1 MNMRIKLTILGCLTT
16 LFCVCSGSAN
26 AFQGISG
33 PRFEVNE
40 SVESLDII
48 AGSARRLKFAYQ
60 VPELMVE
67 NPEVIQASPVSPNE
81 ILVTGLKPGVSSIT
95 ISDPDK
101 NLQTIAIEVL
111 VDTRKLELA
120 FNNYFPN
127 SQIKVHPLNSGVIL
141 AGHVA
146 RADQV
151 ANIMKVAADY
161 FPTNVVNQLQVNGNQ
176 NIAIKVEVYEV
187 SRTKLRELGVDWAVF
202 AGRVRAFTS
211 ISDIL
216 SVAADGEL
224 QTSND
229 DTFSFGVL
237 NDGEFFQTVIKA
249 LEQNNVAKL
258 LDQPVLVAQ
267 NGRPAEFLS
276 GGEIP
281 IQTAAGLGATQVEF
295 RPFGTK
301 LDMVPIVHGNGELT
315 LEVRAEVSEVAPELA
330 NNGIPGFRVRR
341 VNTGVKMRAGHT
353 LALAGDYREIVST
366 ESRGIPKLKHS
377 PFFGPMFRNVSDSVN
392 ETELVFLITPRF
404 VSDVEASQLP
414 ADRPGRLTTSPSD
427 HELYVDG
434 YTEVPRCNDDCPVS
448 DSFGSNGPTG
458 SAQSMSMQGGY
469 SQQGMGVDQGSMGY
483 PSPQM
488 QPMAQPYQQQQQ
500 MYGPVGAAKQSSPDR
515 HANSGFAWPTSSTTR

>member
-1 MNMRIKLTILGCLTT
+1 MNMRIKSIILGCLTT
-16 LFCVCSGSAN
+16 LFCVCPNSAF
-26 AFQGISG
+26 ALQGVTG

-40 SVESLDII
+40 SVESLDVIS
-48 AGSARRLKFAYQ
+48 GSARRLKFAYQ

-81 ILVTGLKPGVSSIT
+81 ILITGLKPGVSSIT

-101 NLQTIAIEVL
+101 NLQTIAVEVL

-120 FNNYFPN
+120 FRNYFPN

-151 ANIMKVAADY
+151 ANIMKVAGDY

-176 NIAIKVEVYEV
+176 NIAIKVEVFEV

-202 AGRVRAFTS
+202 AGRVRSFTS

-216 SVAADGEL
+216 SVGTDGVGIL
-224 QTSND
+224 NND
-229 DTFSFGVL
+229 
-237 NDGEFFQTVIKA
+237 EFFQTVIRA

-281 IQTAAGLGATQVEF
+281 IQTAAGLGSTQVEF

-315 LEVRAEVSEVAPELA
+315 LEVRAEVSEVAPIA
-330 NNGIPGFRVRR
+330 KSRPP
-341 VNTGVKMRAGHT
+341 K
-353 LALAGDYREIVST
+353 T
-366 ESRGIPKLKHS
+366 EE
-377 PFFGPMFRNVSDSVN
+377 F
-392 ETELVFLITPRF
+392 
-404 VSDVEASQLP
+404 
-414 ADRPGRLTTSPSD
+414 PS
-427 HELYVDG
+427 
-434 YTEVPRCNDDCPVS
+434 
-448 DSFGSNGPTG
+448 
-458 SAQSMSMQGGY
+458 
-469 SQQGMGVDQGSMGY
+469 
-483 PSPQM
+483 
-488 QPMAQPYQQQQQ
+488 
-500 MYGPVGAAKQSSPDR
+500 
-515 HANSGFAWPTSSTTR
+515 

>member
-1 MNMRIKLTILGCLTT
+1 MNMRIKMSVLGCLTA
-16 LFCVCSGSAN
+16 LFCVCSSSAF
-26 AFQGISG
+26 AVQGISG

-67 NPEVIQASPVSPNE
+67 NPEVIQASPVSPQE
-81 ILVTGLKPGVSSIT
+81 ILITGLKPGVSSIT

-120 FNNYFPN
+120 FNNYFPD

-151 ANIMKVAADY
+151 ANIMKVASDY

-202 AGRVRAFTS
+202 GRRVDAVSS

-216 SVAADGEL
+216 QTVTRNDQGQAQFGTNGEE
-224 QTSND
+224 
-229 DTFSFGVL
+229 TFTFGVL
-237 NDGEFFQTVIKA
+237 NNNRLFRSFIKA

-258 LDQPVLVAQ
+258 LDQPILVAQ

-315 LEVRAEVSEVAPELA
+315 LEVRAEVSEVAPELS
-330 NNGIPGFRVRR
+330 NNGVVGFRVRR

-353 LALAGDYREIVST
+353 LALAGDYREIST
-366 ESRGIPKLKHS
+366 AENRGLPKLKHS
-377 PFFGPMFRNVSDSVN
+377 PFFGPMFRSVRDQVN

-404 VSDVEASQLP
+404 VGDVEPSQLP
-414 ADRPGRLTTSPSD
+414 ADRIGRLSTHPSD

-434 YTEVPRCNDDCPVS
+434 YIEVPKCEDDCPVN
-448 DSFGSNGPTG
+448 DSFGSNHAVASG
-458 SAQSMSMQGGY
+458 SAMPIQGGF
-469 SQQGMGVDQGSMGY
+469 QQGGMRY
-483 PSPQM
+483 PSPNM
-488 QPMAQPYQQQQQ
+488 QPMVQPYGHEP
-500 MYGPVGAAKQSSPDR
+500 YGPVGASTQSTPDR
-515 HANSGFAWPTSSTTR
+515 HANSGFSWPTSSKTR